1 MNARQT
7 GCCPYYSVLSPSLR
21 GGQGQFFTPRNVVKL
36 LVSLANPTRKDR
48 LVDPACGSGGFL
60 IESLRYVWSQIQ
72 NEGQEL
78 GWPEREIFADQQ
90 EVAIKNFRGID
101 KESFVA

>member
-1 MNARQT
+1 M
-7 GCCPYYSVLSPSLR
+7 Y
-21 GGQGQFFTPRNVVKL
+21 VK
-36 LVSLANPTRKDR
+36 VTF
-48 LVDPACGSGGFL
+48 GGFL

-101 KESFVA
+101 KESLISEMKQKNLCGMFY